1 MPSSKNSPGLRK
13 RQLYPDAED
22 EKSSKASAAPLT
34 YHSLS
39 TTGHYF
45 MVFASV
51 IVSTYLFL
59 RYYPTHDSLPTSYAL
74 CSREGAK
81 IYTVDSTVPNVQC
94 IVVHNSN
101 FVDVGPLEEVRRRWS
116 ATSRNSTALRA
127 LPIRYIEPGAIVVP
141 GITDSH
147 AHILE
152 YGFTKLLPMEGTST
166 VQETVARVRDYIQTH
181 PDILNDKSKLVEGW
195 GWDQTKW
202 LKSNWPT
209 TDDLEAD
216 PVVAGRPIILQ
227 SKDGH
232 ALWVSRKIMTAMEP
246 IPDEVE
252 GGIIIRDP
260 FGKPAG
266 ASPPFHFI
274 SGELT

>member
-1 MPSSKNSPGLRK
+1 MSSSKNSPGLRK

-101 FVDVGPLEEVRRRWS
+101 FVDVGPL
-116 ATSRNSTALRA
+116 
-127 LPIRYIEPGAIVVP
+127 G
-141 GITDSH
+141 
-147 AHILE
+147 
-152 YGFTKLLPMEGTST
+152 
-166 VQETVARVRDYIQTH
+166 
-181 PDILNDKSKLVEGW
+181 
-195 GWDQTKW
+195 
-202 LKSNWPT
+202 
-209 TDDLEAD
+209 
-216 PVVAGRPIILQ
+216 
-227 SKDGH
+227 
-232 ALWVSRKIMTAMEP
+232 
-246 IPDEVE
+246 
-252 GGIIIRDP
+252 
-260 FGKPAG
+260 
-266 ASPPFHFI
+266 
-274 SGELT
+274 